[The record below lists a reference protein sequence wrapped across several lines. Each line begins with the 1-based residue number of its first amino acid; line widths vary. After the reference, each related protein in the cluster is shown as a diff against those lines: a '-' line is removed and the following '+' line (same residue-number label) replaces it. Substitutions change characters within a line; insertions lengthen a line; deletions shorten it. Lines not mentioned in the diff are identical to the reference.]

1 MRTRLA
7 FASPTSPGRFARDRQ
22 IYNTNPAIRLAFKS
36 RRISPEQFAPPPI
49 ARFAF
54 CFLVR
59 KPILVNDGANRNRLR
74 PSCKRIAGKQVQYI
88 GIVLKE
94 PFLRP
99 QHEAIFAPAAQRR
112 EPQIPIEAWLRRRVN
127 SRRLLQIL
135 RLLTERVWNPSFF

>member
-1 MRTRLA
+1 MRTRLT

-22 IYNTNPAIRLAFKS
+22 IYNTNPAIRLAFES

-49 ARFAF
+49 ARFVF

-59 KPILVNDGANRNRLR
+59 KPILVNYGANRNRLW

-88 GIVLKE
+88 GIVLKD

-99 QHEAIFAPAAQRR
+99 QHEAIVPPAAQGC
-112 EPQIPIEAWLRRRVN
+112 EPQVPIEAWLIWRVD
-127 SRRLLQIL
+127 SRRL
-135 RLLTERVWNPSFF
+135 F